1 MKKIGMDELYLLSEI
16 ADKIEF
22 ETPNIYDTK
31 GNRKDQYQYGSEMLL
46 GLFKKMYKAK
56 KEINDLIYKV
66 TEKKAETRGQVFTTR
81 AFCGPKP
88 PRQPMS
94 KDSRRVSLQ
103 VATRNLPQDGN
114 LRKLG

>member
-1 MKKIGMDELYLLSEI
+1 MKKIGMDELYLVSEI

-22 ETPNIYDTK
+22 EAPNIYDKK

-66 TEKKAETRGQVFTTR
+66 TEKKAEEMSLKELKDTFTEIL
-81 AFCGPKP
+81 K
-88 PRQPMS
+88 
-94 KDSRRVSLQ
+94 
-103 VATRNLPQDGN
+103 QDGV
-114 LRKLG
+114 LDFFK